1 MSMKTKTIVAST
13 ILTLFANFALAGEQ
27 LKVGVKGMVC
37 AFCAQG
43 IEKKFKAESEV
54 EKVDVSL
61 ENKFVDLTFKDGK
74 RLPNDKIAEILKDA
88 GYEAVFEP
96 APLESVKGSKPEKIK
111 VVQPEKK
118 K

>member
-1 MSMKTKTIVAST
+1 MKQILMVVGFLIV
-13 ILTLFANFALAGEQ
+13 ANFAHAGEE

-43 IEKKFKAESEV
+43 IEKKFKAQSEV

-61 ENKFVDLTFKDGK
+61 ENKFVKLTFKDGK
-74 RLPNDKIAEILKDA
+74 RLANEKITEILKDA
-88 GYEAVFEP
+88 GYEAVFAP
-96 APLESVKGSKPEKIK
+96 ATVAAAKESAPGKTKEVET
-111 VVQPEKK
+111 EKK

>member
-1 MSMKTKTIVAST
+1 MKQ
-13 ILTLFANFALAGEQ
+13 ILMLVGFLMTANLAHAGEE

-43 IEKKFKAESEV
+43 IEKKFKAQSEV

-61 ENKFVDLTFKDGK
+61 ENKFVKLTFKDGK
-74 RLPNDKIAEILKDA
+74 RLANNKIAEILKDA
-88 GYEAVFEP
+88 GYEANFDPASSEP
-96 APLESVKGSKPEKIK
+96 AKDSTQDKAKKTK
-111 VVQPEKK
+111 PEKK

>member
-1 MSMKTKTIVAST
+1 MKKLFLVLIMILASNSS
-13 ILTLFANFALAGEQ
+13 FAGEEI
-27 LKVGVKGMVC
+27 KVGVKGMVC

-43 IEKKFKAESEV
+43 IEKKFKALPEV

-61 ENKFVDLTFKDGK
+61 ENKFVKLKFKDEK
-74 RLPNDKIAEILKDA
+74 HLENSKIAEILKDA

-96 APLESVKGSKPEKIK
+96 AISEASKESTSDKSK
-111 VVQPEKK
+111 QPEKK